1 MNLLALLA
9 SVSVMGTVLA
19 LALSLYSSRFSV
31 SNQIRNRLEG
41 VLSGTSVVEGS
52 AVGPV
57 LRERRGVIAG
67 PLASLLSGEW
77 LEKLASDLER
87 ADTTL
92 RPVEYI
98 TIRLTLA
105 GLGFAMPYLLLGAGV
120 MGMLGAVAGALVGFF
135 LPRMY
140 ISRRRQGRVDKLSAQ
155 LPEALTQ
162 VSNSL
167 KAGFGLLQSLDLTA
181 QQMQHP
187 VSTEFKRTI
196 YEMNMGS
203 TPEKALQDLAER
215 SGSYD
220 LDIVVTAILVQ
231 RTVGGNLSE
240 ILDKVAETMR
250 ERTTIRG
257 EIKTLT
263 AQQKMTGLVIG
274 LLPLGVVGLLM
285 VMSPDYM
292 TVLFTATLGK
302 VMLGIGVVLEAIGI
316 VIIRRIL
323 SIEV

>member
-1 MNLLALLA
+1 MNPLALLA

-31 SNQIRNRLEG
+31 SNQIRTRLEG
-41 VLSGTSVVEGS
+41 ILSGTSVVEGS

-292 TVLFTATLGK
+292 GLLFTATLGK
-302 VMLGIGVVLEAIGI
+302 VMLGIGVVLETIGI

-323 SIEV
+323 AIEV

>member
-1 MNLLALLA
+1 MNPLALLA

-31 SNQIRNRLEG
+31 SNQIRTRLEG
-41 VLSGTSVVEGS
+41 ILSGTSVVEGS

-57 LRERRGVIAG
+57 LRERRGAIAG

-140 ISRRRQGRVDKLSAQ
+140 ISRRRQGRVDKLNAQ

-196 YEMNMGS
+196 YEMNIGS

-285 VMSPDYM
+285 LMSPDYM
-292 TVLFTATLGK
+292 GLLFTATLGK
-302 VMLGIGVVLEAIGI
+302 VMLGIGLVLETIGI

-323 SIEV
+323 AIEV

>member
-1 MNLLALLA
+1 MNPLALLA
-9 SVSVMGTVLA
+9 SVSVMGMVLA

-31 SNQIRNRLEG
+31 SNQIRTRLEG
-41 VLSGTSVVEGS
+41 ILSGTSVVEGS

-98 TIRLTLA
+98 TVRLTLA

-140 ISRRRQGRVDKLSAQ
+140 ISRRRQGRVDKLNAQ

-292 TVLFTATLGK
+292 GLLFTATMGK
-302 VMLGIGVVLEAIGI
+302 VMLGIGLVLETIGI

>member
-1 MNLLALLA
+1 MNPLALLA

-31 SNQIRNRLEG
+31 SNQIRTRLEG
-41 VLSGTSVVEGS
+41 ILSGTSVVEGS

-292 TVLFTATLGK
+292 GLLFTATLGK
-302 VMLGIGVVLEAIGI
+302 VMLGIGLVLETIGI

-323 SIEV
+323 AIEV

>member
-1 MNLLALLA
+1 MNPLALLA

-31 SNQIRNRLEG
+31 SNQIRTRLEG
-41 VLSGTSVVEGS
+41 ILSGTSVVEGS

-67 PLASLLSGEW
+67 PLASLLSGKW

-140 ISRRRQGRVDKLSAQ
+140 ISRRRQGRVDKLNAQ

-285 VMSPDYM
+285 LMSPDYM
-292 TVLFTATLGK
+292 GLLFTATLGK
-302 VMLGIGVVLEAIGI
+302 VMLGIGLVLETIGI

-323 SIEV
+323 AIEV

>member
-1 MNLLALLA
+1 MNPLALLA
-9 SVSVMGTVLA
+9 SVSVMGMVLA

-31 SNQIRNRLEG
+31 SNQIRTRLEG
-41 VLSGTSVVEGS
+41 ILSGTSVVEGS

-105 GLGFAMPYLLLGAGV
+105 GLGFAMSYLLLGAGAI
-120 MGMLGAVAGALVGFF
+120 GMLGAVAGALVGFF

-140 ISRRRQGRVDKLSAQ
+140 ISRRRQGRVDKLNAQ

-181 QQMQHP
+181 KQMQHP

-292 TVLFTATLGK
+292 GLLFTATMGK
-302 VMLGIGVVLEAIGI
+302 VMLGIGLVLETIGI

>member
-1 MNLLALLA
+1 MNPLALLA
-9 SVSVMGTVLA
+9 SVSVMGMVLA

-31 SNQIRNRLEG
+31 SNQIRTRLEG
-41 VLSGTSVVEGS
+41 ILSGTSVVEGS

-57 LRERRGVIAG
+57 LRERRGAIAG

-98 TIRLTLA
+98 TVRLTLA

-140 ISRRRQGRVDKLSAQ
+140 ISRRRQGRVDKLNAQ

-181 QQMQHP
+181 KQMQHP

-292 TVLFTATLGK
+292 GLLFTATMGK
-302 VMLGIGVVLEAIGI
+302 VMLGIGLVLETIGI